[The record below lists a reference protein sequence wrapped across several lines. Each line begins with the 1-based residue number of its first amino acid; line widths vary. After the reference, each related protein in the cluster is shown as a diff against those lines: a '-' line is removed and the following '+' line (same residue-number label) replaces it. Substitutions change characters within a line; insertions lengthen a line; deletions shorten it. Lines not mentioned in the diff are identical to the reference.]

1 MRVTR
6 GAVWDVA
13 VDLRHDS
20 PSFGKWYDLE
30 LSERNHLMFW
40 IPAGFAHGFVALE
53 DDSELQYKCTAH
65 YPTKAR
71 RPAYSVLSKERIM
84 ADYHLAIPAWQESLE
99 HFIQLIAQQTFH
111 T

>member
-53 DDSELQYKCTAH
+53 DDSELQYKCTLNSRQIV
-65 YPTKAR
+65 AR
-71 RPAYSVLSKERIM
+71 PLWAIQYLRAPRF
-84 ADYHLAIPAWQESLE
+84 LAVAL
-99 HFIQLIAQQTFH
+99 
-111 T
+111 